1 MKAYSNDLR
10 ERVAAACA
18 APGATQTAVAT
29 RFCVSVSFVK
39 KLRQRQRASGSV
51 AALPHRSGPAPLL
64 DAATRAELV
73 ACLRQQPDAT
83 LDELRVWVAAL
94 GGRWGGPCRRWT
106 GGEKKSV
113 HAAERD
119 TERVRGLR
127 AAFVEAVQTE
137 DFTRFKFVDETSTN
151 LTYCR
156 RYARAEGGQR
166 AH

>member
-18 APGATQTAVAT
+18 ASGATQTAVAA
-29 RFCVSVSFVK
+29 RFCVSVSFVE

-64 DAATRAELV
+64 DAAARAELV

-94 GGRWGGPCRRWT
+94 GGPTVSPATMGRTVQALDWRR
-106 GGEKKSV
+106 KK
-113 HAAERD
+113 
-119 TERVRGLR
+119 R
-127 AAFVEAVQTE
+127 A
-137 DFTRFKFVDETSTN
+137 STPPSA
-151 LTYCR
+151 TPS
-156 RYARAEGGQR
+156 A
-166 AH
+166 